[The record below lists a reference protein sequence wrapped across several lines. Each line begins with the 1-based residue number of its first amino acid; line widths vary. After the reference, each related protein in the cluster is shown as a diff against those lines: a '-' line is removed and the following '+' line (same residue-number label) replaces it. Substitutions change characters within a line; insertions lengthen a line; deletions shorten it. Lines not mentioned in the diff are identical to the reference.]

1 MKFAKQ
7 PNTSRKNKGRYCW
20 CIHILGLSSQPQDP
34 RHANRIKQFVGGF
47 AASVDENQTPIGGCN
62 QNVVVIRCISRPHF
76 PKHRLVHRR
85 NQRPIKKLP
94 SISPPQITKQKLPS
108 ISEKLTVIFVYK
120 NRRCRKAA
128 CSGNFRF
135 TTPLRN
141 SVSLA
146 AS

>member
-1 MKFAKQ
+1 MKVYF
-7 PNTSRKNKGRYCW
+7 PS
-20 CIHILGLSSQPQDP
+20 
-34 RHANRIKQFVGGF
+34 FVRGP
-47 AASVDENQTPIGGCN
+47 VDENQTPIGGCN
-62 QNVVVIRCISRPHF
+62 QNVVVIGCISRPHF

-128 CSGNFRF
+128 HSGDYRF
-135 TTPLRN
+135 TTPLQN
-141 SVSLA
+141 SVSSA
-146 AS
+146 ASLRPRRSISRLRTGGCRRRKHRF